1 MVGLTKKFI
10 HTDTRSPVKS
20 YREFLV
26 PDYLKIEGGF
36 IGLNTL
42 RNYDSGIIVYT
53 GVDLDTEE
61 ILSMIEKKISL
72 DEIQKERYRK
82 LLLDLLM
89 QVKDITIGKKVRV
102 TNNFKI
108 VEY

>member
-10 HTDTRSPVKS
+10 HTDTRSPENL

-26 PDYLKIEGGF
+26 PDYFKIEGGF
-36 IGLNTL
+36 IGLTTL

-53 GVDLDTEE
+53 GVDLDKEE

-72 DEIQKERYRK
+72 DEIQRERYRE
-82 LLLDLLM
+82 LLLDLLK
-89 QVKDITIGKKVRV
+89 QVKDITIGKKVKV
-102 TNNFKI
+102 IDNFKI
-108 VEY
+108 VEC